1 MNRHTLSLY
10 LASDFAR
17 KVLVV
22 FMLFVGLVVA
32 VDMIELSRELS
43 RNNEVTAWDIF
54 EIAALRAPSFVEN
67 VLPFATLFGA
77 AGSLMLLNSRLELV
91 VARAS
96 GVSVW
101 QFLAP
106 LAITAGLLGLFA
118 SVVYNPLA
126 AHGLANS
133 QQREAAAFG
142 RVKANFSNQTRNFW
156 LRVGGR
162 ERDTLIRARVAE
174 NNGQTL
180 TGVSFYLYLPDNT
193 LMARY
198 DAAKAQY
205 IIQDNGSATF
215 VLSDASRFEPGGDS
229 VPVSNQIL
237 PVQLRKSE
245 LRSRFLPVDKMH
257 MWQIGDYRQQAR
269 ENGKPTA
276 PFDTRWH
283 SLWAQPLLFI
293 SMVLLAATVSL
304 RFARF
309 GQNTKVIAAGVVSGF
324 VLYVVARLV
333 LTFGSNGLISPIM
346 AGWAPAFVASL
357 IGISVLLH
365 LEDG

>member
-1 MNRHTLSLY
+1 MKGHTLSLY

-17 KVLVV
+17 KVVMV
-22 FMLFVGLVVA
+22 FFLFVGLVVA

-43 RNNEVTAWDIF
+43 RAKEVTAWDIF
-54 EIAALRAPSFVEN
+54 EISVLRAPSYVEN

-106 LAITAGLLGLFA
+106 LAIMATLLGLFA
-118 SVVYNPLA
+118 STVYNPLA
-126 AHGLANS
+126 SMGLANS
-133 QQREAAAFG
+133 QQLEAAAFG
-142 RVKANFSNQTRNFW
+142 RVKSGFSNRTRNFW

-162 ERDTLIRARVAE
+162 DQDTLIRARVAE
-174 NNGQTL
+174 QNGTIL
-180 TGVSFYLYLPDNT
+180 TGVSFYLFKSDNT
-193 LMARY
+193 LVARY
-198 DAAKAQY
+198 DAAKAEY
-205 IIQDNGSATF
+205 QDEVDGSAAF
-215 VLSDASRFEPGGDS
+215 VLTDVSKFAPGSDPEIIPSQVF
-229 VPVSNQIL
+229 
-237 PVQLRKSE
+237 PVQLRRFE
-245 LRSRFLPVDKMH
+245 LRSRFLPVDRMH

-283 SLWAQPLLFI
+283 SLWAQPLLFV

-309 GQNTKVIAAGVVSGF
+309 GQNTKVIAAGVMSGF

-333 LTFGSNGLISPIM
+333 LTFGSNGLISPVM